1 MNQQVTDSK
10 HAGRSIGLSLVGNAL
25 AGTAGTAAALY
36 PFNSTPAV
44 VGFIRLALGAISLLI
59 LAPFF
64 GAQIKNISG
73 LLKRPSVWIM
83 AASAALYQAFF
94 FAAVERSG
102 VATAALIT
110 VGCIPISAGIVGW
123 LALKERLN
131 FVWFISTAIA
141 ISGLVVAS
149 IGELQTKDSAGILF
163 AVAAGTGIGGYLNAA
178 KVEIRK
184 GAHSMQLP
192 GLAYLIGSTGLFFI
206 VRTDFVKIDWE
217 PQMVLVA
224 LFLGV
229 FTMGLANIL
238 QIIGLSGI
246 GPGIAATMMLADPVT
261 AALLGILVMGEEL
274 TLIGGIGLS
283 LVVIGLLLQG
293 LIPGEP
299 KNKKSV
305 KTFS

>member
-1 MNQQVTDSK
+1 
-10 HAGRSIGLSLVGNAL
+10 
-25 AGTAGTAAALY
+25 
-36 PFNSTPAV
+36 
-44 VGFIRLALGAISLLI
+44 
-59 LAPFF
+59 
-64 GAQIKNISG
+64 
-73 LLKRPSVWIM
+73 
-83 AASAALYQAFF
+83 
-94 FAAVERSG
+94 
-102 VATAALIT
+102 
-110 VGCIPISAGIVGW
+110 
-123 LALKERLN
+123 
-131 FVWFISTAIA
+131 
-141 ISGLVVAS
+141 
-149 IGELQTKDSAGILF
+149 
-163 AVAAGTGIGGYLNAA
+163 
-178 KVEIRK
+178 
-184 GAHSMQLP
+184 
-192 GLAYLIGSTGLFFI
+192 LFFI

-246 GPGIAATMMLADPVT
+246 GPGVAATMMLADPVT